1 VAIFEKMT
9 QNMKKSYKILIALI
23 IFITLSL
30 FLKGKIS
37 GQKFESEKWKY
48 SNLNSEENWNLR
60 WSMMNSLRNNYE
72 LKGKTK
78 SEIIG
83 LLGKPDSKIK
93 NEMSYYLGYTGFG
106 INTGTLVI
114 RLNERGIVEN
124 LHVSQG

>member
-1 VAIFEKMT
+1 
-9 QNMKKSYKILIALI
+9 MKKTYKILIVLI
-23 IFITLSL
+23 VTISL
-30 FLKGKIS
+30 GIFLKGKIS
-37 GQKFESEKWKY
+37 GQKFDSEKWKY

-83 LLGKPDSKIK
+83 LLGEPDAEVR

-106 INTGTLVI
+106 INTGTLIIQLDEKGV
-114 RLNERGIVEN
+114 VEN
-124 LHVSQG
+124 LNVHQG